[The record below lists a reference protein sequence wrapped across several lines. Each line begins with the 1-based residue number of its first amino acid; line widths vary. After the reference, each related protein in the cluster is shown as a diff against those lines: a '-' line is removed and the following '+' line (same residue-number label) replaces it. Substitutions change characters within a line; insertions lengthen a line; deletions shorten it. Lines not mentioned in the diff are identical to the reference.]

1 MQIFSKDM
9 IKIDS
14 KYIYNVRTDFNL
26 KKKWFLCNIYYIYRN
41 KLNLFKW
48 QFFLIEIIF
57 HKLMFWLNLSN
68 PKRLNGNVYCT
79 VFAVSRLK
87 LFYID

>member
-1 MQIFSKDM
+1 MAI
-9 IKIDS
+9 
-14 KYIYNVRTDFNL
+14 
-26 KKKWFLCNIYYIYRN
+26 
-41 KLNLFKW
+41 
-48 QFFLIEIIF
+48 FLIEIIF

-87 LFYID
+87 LFILIYHMDILTTYLIYLKKYFFLIFLEYWISSKGEKYIYLFIYNFLH